1 MIGIGVKYSLTKNL
15 EVDIYSRGS
24 QFEIAQMARVD
35 QGLYDLDIQYHPN
48 KENVV
53 ADALR

>member
-1 MIGIGVKYSLTKNL
+1 
-15 EVDIYSRGS
+15 
-24 QFEIAQMARVD
+24 MARVD

-53 ADALR
+53 ADALRWKGQANMAIARLMQK